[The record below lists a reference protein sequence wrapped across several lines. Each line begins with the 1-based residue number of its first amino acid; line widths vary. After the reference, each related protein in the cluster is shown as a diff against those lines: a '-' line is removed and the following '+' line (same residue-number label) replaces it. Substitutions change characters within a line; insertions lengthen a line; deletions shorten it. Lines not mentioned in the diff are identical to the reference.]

1 MIQIRSAE
9 YISGCTAVEKCPT
22 PNLPEYAFIGRS
34 NVGKSSLINMITGR
48 KKLAKTSVTPGK
60 TRIINHFLIDASWYL
75 VDLPGYG
82 FARIS
87 KKERMTW
94 EKMVEQYLLK
104 RSNLMCVFLLIDS
117 RIKPQANDQQVMD
130 WLASLQ
136 IPFVLLFTKSD
147 KLSRTDLAQKIAL
160 YQEHLIKEWQH
171 PPMSIITSSATS
183 FGRADVLEFINQQ
196 NAKFRVSD

>member
-9 YISGCTAVEKCPT
+9 YISGCVSVEKCPT

-82 FARIS
+82 YARIS
-87 KKERMTW
+87 KKERLAW
-94 EKMVEQYLLK
+94 ENMIEQYLLK
-104 RSNLMCVFLLIDS
+104 RPNLVCVFLLIDA
-117 RIKPQANDQQVMD
+117 RIKPQANDQQVME

-147 KLSRTDLAQKIAL
+147 KLSRNDLAQKIAS
-160 YQEHLIKEWQH
+160 YQDHLMQEWQH
-171 PPMSIITSSATS
+171 PPTSIITSSATS
-183 FGRADVLEFINQQ
+183 YGRGDVLEFINQQ
-196 NAKFRVSD
+196 NAKFRISG